1 MCQWLLFSACF
12 FLPKI
17 KEGLRTLNFNCH
29 NTDNRSNQ
37 CCKIKIHYIWIQILK
52 ISPIWIR
59 RCAPGYEPGHAVT
72 LYILIRLFFSFLNI
86 LSKNLLFLKLYKS
99 SSMWLR
105 RNLRIKSRWNFV
117 TWVFFFVF
125 NYVDPPIRI
134 QIRNTDSDPQHWEE
148 IFARL

>member
-29 NTDNRSNQ
+29 NTDHRSNQ

-52 ISPIWIR
+52 VSPIWIR
-59 RCAPGYEPGHAVT
+59 RCAPGYEPGHTVT

-86 LSKNLLFLKLYKS
+86 LSKKSFFFNFTKVVACDCEEIYELKVVEILS
-99 SSMWLR
+99 LES
-105 RNLRIKSRWNFV
+105 FC
-117 TWVFFFVF
+117 FVF